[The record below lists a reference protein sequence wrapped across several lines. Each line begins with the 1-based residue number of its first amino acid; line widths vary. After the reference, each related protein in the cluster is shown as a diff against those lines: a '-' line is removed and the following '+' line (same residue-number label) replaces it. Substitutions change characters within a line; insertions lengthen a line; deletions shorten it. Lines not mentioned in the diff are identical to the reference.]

1 MEFNIKK
8 YWLILAAFVLGIPSV
23 LAQTANSAP
32 NTFLKPLN
40 DILNAIATFIGST
53 GAAEFATRNG
63 VQPWNVVG
71 LTFLLVTGIIA
82 AALSFVK
89 IFEKRKGATITIAV
103 IMGIS
108 ASAAP
113 GIPEMVFSIFEVA
126 VPILIIAVLVFL
138 YRIVWHG
145 FGAAAKDQ
153 KALSETASAA
163 VYKAEKNSAEAQKD
177 KEGAVA
183 DLKAEEEMIKREGN
197 VMKEI
202 DNHIDEITGANL
214 EQDLKTIALAIS
226 RLQETR
232 DSNESLTLKKK
243 IQQRIAALSG
253 RLTVKDNAT
262 HAIENTISKLNNLLV
277 SEFSTSD
284 NFKKRIKILENM
296 WKSSTG
302 RNKITDKKKNEL
314 HELLSRY
321 NGLEKEHKDL
331 IKKLNKDTKIVEQ
344 ASEKIKNALTQVV
357 TNIYNDNFPSA
368 ITAINQTL
376 NANENNKTATI
387 MLRSTRQQVS
397 DIERNLTRFNNDLT
411 NAMR

>member
-8 YWLILAAFVLGIPSV
+8 YWLILVAFVLSIPSV

-32 NTFLKPLN
+32 NTFIKPLN
-40 DILNAIATFIGST
+40 DILNSLARFIGS
-53 GAAEFATRNG
+53 ANAVEFATRNG

-71 LTFLLVTGIIA
+71 LTFLLVTGIVA

-89 IFEKRKGATITIAV
+89 IFEKRKGATITIAI

-126 VPILIIAVLVFL
+126 VPILIIAVLVYL
-138 YRIVWHG
+138 YRIIWHG

-163 VYKAEKNSAEAQKD
+163 VYKAEKASAEAEKD

-183 DLKAEEEMIKREGN
+183 DLKAEKEIIKREGN

-202 DNHIDEITGANL
+202 DSHIDEITGANL

-232 DSNESLTLKKK
+232 DSNESVTLKKK
-243 IQQRIAALSG
+243 IQQRIATLAG

-262 HAIENTISKLNNLLV
+262 HAIENTIANLNNLLV
-277 SEFSTSD
+277 SEFSYSD
-284 NFKKRIKILENM
+284 NFKKRIKILEDM
-296 WKSSTG
+296 WKASTG
-302 RNKITDKKKNEL
+302 RSKITARKKNEL
-314 HELLSRY
+314 NELLHRY
-321 NGLEKEHKDL
+321 NGLEDEHKKL
-331 IKKLNKDTKIVEQ
+331 IHKLNKDTKIVEQ
-344 ASEKIKNALTQVV
+344 ASEKIKNALKKVV
-357 TNIYNDNFPSA
+357 NDIYNNNLPSA

-376 NANENNKTATI
+376 DANENNKTATT
-387 MLRSTRQQVS
+387 MLRNTRQQVS
-397 DIERNLTRFNNDLT
+397 NIERKLISFNDDLN